1 MSSENIIN
9 YLGITPDI
17 HPDAFVAPSAYV
29 IGKVDIGAKAS
40 IWYNCTV
47 RGDEEPIHIGAGT
60 NIQDGST
67 IHTSGGVTDTWI
79 GEHVLVGHMCLL
91 HGCRIEDRAF
101 IGMGSVILDEAVV
114 ESNAMLAAGSLLTPG
129 KHIPAG
135 ELWAGSPA
143 KYKRDLRPEDL
154 EIYSEYVARY
164 VILAENHTAAL
175 TSS

>member
-1 MSSENIIN
+1 MSSGNIIN

-17 HPDAFVAPSAYV
+17 HPAAFVAPSAYV

-47 RGDEEPIHIGAGT
+47 RGDEESIHIGAGT

-101 IGMGSVILDEAVV
+101 IGMGSIILDEAVV

-164 VILAENHTAAL
+164 VTLAENHTAAL

>member
-1 MSSENIIN
+1 MSPKNIIS
-9 YLGITPDI
+9 YLGSSPDI

-29 IGKVDIGAKAS
+29 IGKVDIGSKAS
-40 IWYNCTV
+40 IWFNCTV

-60 NIQDGST
+60 NIQDGTT
-67 IHTSGGVTDTWI
+67 IHTSGGITDTWI

-101 IGMGSVILDEAVV
+101 VGMGSIILDEAVV

-129 KHIPAG
+129 KHIPTG

-143 KYKRDLRPEDL
+143 KFKRDLLPEDV
-154 EIYSEYVARY
+154 EIYAEYVDRY
-164 VILAENHTAAL
+164 VTLAENHSVAL

>member
-1 MSSENIIN
+1 MSSGNIIN

-17 HPDAFVAPSAYV
+17 HSDAFVAPSDYV

-79 GEHVLVGHMCLL
+79 GEHVLVGHMSLL

>member
-1 MSSENIIN
+1 MSSGNIIN

-67 IHTSGGVTDTWI
+67 IHTSGGVTNTWI

-143 KYKRDLRPEDL
+143 KYKRDLRREDL

-164 VILAENHTAAL
+164 VTLAENHAAAL

>member
-1 MSSENIIN
+1 MSSGNIIN
-9 YLGITPDI
+9 YLGISPDI

-143 KYKRDLRPEDL
+143 RFKRDLRPEDL

-164 VILAENHTAAL
+164 VALAENHTAAL